1 MRTKSSLYTINAQL
15 CYNITQN
22 KRNMSMNQ
30 RTISQ
35 AVEVVGIGLH
45 KGEPIK
51 LRLEPLGVDAGIVF
65 YREDLALSI
74 PLTPSAVVDTQMAT
88 VIGSEK
94 GTISTI
100 EHFLSA
106 VYAYGIDNMRVVVNG
121 NEMPIMDGSAA
132 SFCLLLDEA
141 GVEEQDAA
149 KQIIRVK
156 KAVEVRDGDKFVRVE
171 PSDKVTFDFEID
183 FAHPVIGQQSQ
194 SYSFGTKPFIEEI
207 ARARTFGF
215 ARDIQ
220 YLQSINLALGA
231 SLNNAIGLDDEKVLN
246 PEGLRFDNEFARH
259 KILDAMG
266 DMMVTGHN
274 LLGAYSSFAGSHK
287 LNHELTVALL
297 ADPANYEMVSLN
309 RVQSREFAKSFA

>member
-1 MRTKSSLYTINAQL
+1 
-15 CYNITQN
+15 
-22 KRNMSMNQ
+22 MNQ
-30 RTISQ
+30 RTIKKP
-35 AVEVVGIGLH
+35 VEVVGIGLH

-51 LRLEPLGVDAGIVF
+51 LRLEPLGSDAGIVF

-74 PLTPSAVVDTQMAT
+74 PLSPSSVIDTQMAT
-88 VIGSEK
+88 VIGNEK
-94 GTISTI
+94 GYISTI

-106 VYAYGIDNMRVVVNG
+106 VYAYGIDNLRVVVNG

-141 GVEEQDAA
+141 GIQIQD
-149 KQIIRVK
+149 KPKKVIRVK
-156 KAVEVRDGDKFVRVE
+156 RKVEVREGEKFVRLE
-171 PSDKVTFDFEID
+171 PSDEVRFDFEID
-183 FAHPVIGQQSQ
+183 FEHPVIGRQSQ
-194 SYSFGTKPFIEEI
+194 SYSFGTRPFIQEI

-220 YLQSINLALGA
+220 YLQSMNLALGA

-266 DMMVTGHN
+266 DMMVMGHN
-274 LLGAYSSFAGSHK
+274 VLGAYSSFAGSHK
-287 LNHELTVALL
+287 LNHQLTVKLL
-297 ADPANYEMVSLN
+297 SDPANYEMVTLDHAK
-309 RVQSREFAKSFA
+309 SRAFAKSFA

>member
-1 MRTKSSLYTINAQL
+1 
-15 CYNITQN
+15 
-22 KRNMSMNQ
+22 MNQ
-30 RTISQ
+30 RTIKKP
-35 AVEVVGIGLH
+35 VEVVGIGLH

-51 LRLEPLGVDAGIVF
+51 LRLEPLGADAGIIF

-74 PLTPSAVVDTQMAT
+74 PLSPLAVVDTQMAT
-88 VIGSEK
+88 VIGAKNSLGEM

-141 GVEEQDAA
+141 GVEEQEVP
-149 KQIIRVK
+149 KEIIRIK
-156 KAVEVRDGDKFVRVE
+156 KMVEVRDGNKFVRLE
-171 PSDKVTFDFEID
+171 PSSTATFDFEIN
-183 FAHPVIGQQSQ
+183 FEHPVIGQQKQ
-194 SYSFGTKPFIEEI
+194 AYSFGTKPFIEEI

-220 YLQSINLALGA
+220 YLQSMNLALGA

-246 PEGLRFDNEFARH
+246 PEGLRYNNEFARH

-297 ADPANYEMVSLN
+297 ADKANYEMVSLSKYK
-309 RVQSREFAKSFA
+309 SREFAKSFA

>member
-1 MRTKSSLYTINAQL
+1 
-15 CYNITQN
+15 
-22 KRNMSMNQ
+22 MNQ

-65 YREDLALSI
+65 YREDLALTI
-74 PLTPSAVVDTQMAT
+74 PLSPSSVVDTQMAT
-88 VIGSEK
+88 VIGSKNSNDEL

-141 GVEEQDAA
+141 GIEEQDVA
-149 KQIIRVK
+149 KQVIRVK
-156 KAVEVRDGDKFVRVE
+156 KTVEVRDGDKFVRVE
-171 PSDKVTFDFEID
+171 PSDTVTFDFEID
-183 FAHPVIGQQSQ
+183 FEHPVIGQQSQ
-194 SYSFGTKPFIEEI
+194 AYSFGTKPFLEEI

-309 RVQSREFAKSFA
+309 KVQSREFAKSFA

>member
-1 MRTKSSLYTINAQL
+1 
-15 CYNITQN
+15 
-22 KRNMSMNQ
+22 MNQ
-30 RTISQ
+30 RTIRES
-35 AVEVVGIGLH
+35 VEVVGIGLH

-51 LRLEPLGVDAGIVF
+51 LRLEPLGIDAGIVF

-74 PLTPSAVVDTQMAT
+74 PLNPSSVIDTQMAT
-88 VIGSEK
+88 VIGTDK
-94 GTISTI
+94 GVISTI

-141 GVEEQDAA
+141 GIKEQEAL
-149 KQIIRVK
+149 KKIIRVK
-156 KAVEVRDGDKFVRVE
+156 KAVEVRDGAKFVRLE
-171 PSDKVTFDFEID
+171 PSSTVTFDFEID
-183 FAHPVIGQQSQ
+183 FEHPVIGRQSQ
-194 SYSFGTKPFIEEI
+194 AYGFGTQPFIQEI

-220 YLQSINLALGA
+220 YLQSMNLALGA

-246 PEGLRFDNEFARH
+246 PEGLRFTNEFARH

-266 DMMVTGHN
+266 DMMVLGHN
-274 LLGAYSSFAGSHK
+274 VLGAYSSFAGSHK
-287 LNHELTVALL
+287 LNHLLTVELL
-297 ADPANYEMVSLN
+297 SNPANYEMVTLDS
-309 RVQSREFAKSFA
+309 VKSREFAKSFA